1 MDVSG
6 KKVCIVGMGETSL
19 ALVKLL
25 LHHGAQPFV
34 TEFKSHEEVIQSAN
48 ELDSFGVAYECG
60 GHSNTALTNAK
71 LMIPS
76 PGVSPEISL
85 IQSARNAGIPIMSE
99 IEFASRYCQS
109 KIVAVT
115 GTNGK
120 TTTTELIAHVMRT
133 CGLDVALCGNN
144 ETPFSMVVAQ
154 KQQPEYVVIEVSSYQ
169 LDLVSSFAPNIGVVL
184 NLTNDHLQR
193 HKTMENYA
201 ATKARLFAAQKGTD
215 TAILNAD
222 DDWVKDMEARL
233 KSRVLKFSQCNP
245 KESVCCIEND
255 LLVEDVIVAQ
265 RSYSPLPGEHNT
277 ENILATLGVMSVLD
291 ADCSAML
298 DGLKSFSGVEHR
310 IEHVAEFDDVVY
322 YNDSKSTNLDSL
334 KVALE
339 SFDAPIILI
348 AGGDGK
354 GSDYSLLNTLIEQRV
369 KHLVAIGT
377 DAPIIINSWVE
388 CTKTSS
394 ANSML
399 DAVRRAHSQAEAG
412 DVILLSPACAS
423 FDMYS
428 NFEERGQ
435 EYKACVHTILEEVG
449 R

>member
-6 KKVCIVGMGETSL
+6 QKVCIVGMGETSL

-25 LHHGAQPFV
+25 LQHGAQPFV
-34 TEFKSHEEVIQSAN
+34 TEFKPHEEVIHSTN
-48 ELDSFGVAYECG
+48 ELDSLGVAYECG

-71 LMIPS
+71 LIIPS
-76 PGVSPEISL
+76 PGVSPEISV
-85 IQSARNAGIPIMSE
+85 IQSAQNTGIPIMSE

-133 CGLDVALCGNN
+133 CGLDVGLCGNN
-144 ETPFSMVVAQ
+144 ETPLSKVVAQ

-201 ATKARLFAAQKGTD
+201 ATKARLFAAQKDTD

-222 DDWVKDMEARL
+222 DDWVKDMGAGL

-265 RSYSPLPGEHNT
+265 RSDSPLPGEHNT
-277 ENILATLGVMSVLD
+277 ENILATLAVMSVLD

-310 IEHVAEFDDVVY
+310 IEHVVEYDGVVY

-339 SFDAPIILI
+339 SFDDPIILI

-354 GSDYSLLNTLIEQRV
+354 GSDYSFLNTLIEQRV

-377 DAPIIINSWVE
+377 DAPIMMNSWGG

-394 ANSML
+394 ADSML